1 MTVGDVTITTLD
13 VIGLDGTR
21 TSGGTNNVTNI
32 GAPGGLGIN
41 SAVADTAKNFEAGEG
56 WEFKFNT
63 DVYLQSIDL
72 LEMVAGGTLSV
83 DRVVAMTCTRGHP
96 VDIAALPDHLDRSRP
111 AVVAEAIEAAL
122 REGGIKTD
130 CSDLFSHIKID
141 LPTAQLAAASAVLVD
156 LHLI

>member
-1 MTVGDVTITTLD
+1 MEGRDMTMATTTI
-13 VIGLDGTR
+13 R
-21 TSGGTNNVTNI
+21 
-32 GAPGGLGIN
+32 
-41 SAVADTAKNFEAGEG
+41 
-56 WEFKFNT
+56 
-63 DVYLQSIDL
+63 IDID
-72 LEMVAGGTLSV
+72 TLS
-83 DRVVAMTCTRGHP
+83 
-96 VDIAALPDHLDRSRP
+96 DHLDRSRP

>member
-1 MTVGDVTITTLD
+1 MEGRDMTVATTTIRID
-13 VIGLDGTR
+13 I
-21 TSGGTNNVTNI
+21 
-32 GAPGGLGIN
+32 
-41 SAVADTAKNFEAGEG
+41 DT
-56 WEFKFNT
+56 
-63 DVYLQSIDL
+63 
-72 LEMVAGGTLSV
+72 
-83 DRVVAMTCTRGHP
+83 
-96 VDIAALPDHLDRSRP
+96 LPDHLDRSRP